1 MSKINRSIFVAIS
14 LTTVLIA
21 CFLLAP
27 AAYTTLPGIAI
38 LALGGTTAILS
49 WIDIFKISV
58 KDGSVLSTLFL
69 VSSIGN
75 IICAILTAVCSIAE
89 GDSAQASQVS
99 QVMFNLIL
107 ALICWNVYRNL
118 TPNNKKEGD

>member
-58 KDGSVLSTLFL
+58 KDGLVLSTLFL

-75 IICAILTAVCSIAE
+75 IICVQSHPGACLLE
-89 GDSAQASQVS
+89 RASKSYPKQQEKRRLINLWRKVS
-99 QVMFNLIL
+99 SPCMEPL
-107 ALICWNVYRNL
+107 A
-118 TPNNKKEGD
+118 

>member
-27 AAYTTLPGIAI
+27 AAYTTLPGIVI

-49 WIDIFKISV
+49 WIDIFKISGELLGY
-58 KDGSVLSTLFL
+58 KYPSFRAAAEDCSLLQPFFYSCLSR
-69 VSSIGN
+69 
-75 IICAILTAVCSIAE
+75 LT
-89 GDSAQASQVS
+89 G
-99 QVMFNLIL
+99 
-107 ALICWNVYRNL
+107 
-118 TPNNKKEGD
+118 